1 MEIDFEYDEKPVNPE
16 LHGKISQV
24 VGKIIA
30 SPHLFF
36 IYDGH
41 NHVHMVYGPEKGN
54 GRLSRRFGRNTHLN
68 ASVEIAAPFLL
79 DSEADAEVLN
89 RLGEPNSCETDIR
102 GNKNFRYNVSPQGE
116 TYLFYVTLWPLEEY
130 HHLSFRRM
138 YTGVKEFDSSLV
150 DKLSRI

>member
-1 MEIDFEYDEKPVNPE
+1 MEPNLEREDKPVNLE
-16 LHGKISQV
+16 LRGIISQV

-36 IYDGH
+36 IYDTF
-41 NHVHMVYGPEKGN
+41 NSVHMVYGPEKGN
-54 GRLSRRFGRNTHLN
+54 GSFSKRFGRNTHLN
-68 ASVEIAAPFLL
+68 ASIEIAAPFLV

-89 RLGEPNSCETDIR
+89 RLGEPSSCETDIR
-102 GNKNFRYNVSPQGE
+102 GNRNFRYDVSPQKS
-116 TYLFYVTLWPLEEY
+116 TYLLYVTLWPLEEY

-138 YTGVKEFDSSLV
+138 YTGIKEFDASLI